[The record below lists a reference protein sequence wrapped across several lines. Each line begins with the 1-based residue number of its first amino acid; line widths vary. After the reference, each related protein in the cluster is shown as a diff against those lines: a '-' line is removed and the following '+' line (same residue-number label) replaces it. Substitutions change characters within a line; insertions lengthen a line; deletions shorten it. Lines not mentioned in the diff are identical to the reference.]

1 MKQGRVDEYM
11 AEATPEQKMA
21 RTKSEQSGGW
31 GLRGSASGTPAA
43 SRKRST

>member
-31 GLRGSASGTPAA
+31 DSRRCIARLSGHLT
-43 SRKRST
+43 